1 MPGTS
6 SEPVLL
12 RGKSTPNLISK
23 VVLLNGSKLLVHLVT
38 GIPQVVN
45 VDAAC
50 RGPVTFPNHVRQAM
64 PCLPEPLVVFRR
76 EES

>member
-6 SEPVLL
+6 SEPLLL
-12 RGKSTPNLISK
+12 RGKSAPNLISEI
-23 VVLLNGSKLLVHLVT
+23 VLFDGRKLLINLVT

-50 RGPVTFPNHVRQAM
+50 RGPVTFPNHVRQVM
-64 PCLPEPLVVFRR
+64 PCLPETLVVFGG